1 MSMFVAD
8 KYVCIG
14 KNAVVQKSCAGRIV
28 HNILSGTIGYS
39 TNGNEYY
46 SGITVVDRYLQLLLL

>member
-1 MSMFVAD
+1 MGMFIID

-14 KNAVVQKSCAGRIV
+14 
-28 HNILSGTIGYS
+28 HNILSGTIAYPA
-39 TNGNEYY
+39 NGNEYY